1 MIADLPRKGK
11 EKMKKKEFK
20 KPTAKQLPS
29 GSWFCRVRVDGKD
42 IPITKPTQQ
51 EAEAAA
57 MAVKYGIIDGKEKQ
71 SRKKTTL
78 EQAVKAYIAEKEGF
92 VSPATIRGYEGY
104 LRNTFQTLMKKNIF
118 AISDDS
124 WQAAIKGEHRLGRS
138 PKYIKNAW
146 SLMASAVE
154 HAGSKRPEVNLYP
167 PEKNERAYLTP
178 EEINTFV
185 TAVKGTPFEIPSL
198 LCLSSLRRS
207 EMLALTWNNVDLKN
221 KVLYVRGAT
230 VRGKD
235 GMVTKKQNK
244 SSKSRR
250 AVPIIPP
257 LLEAM
262 EQVENKSGNVVNFKP
277 DYVLNHVKKTCES
290 AGITVVDL
298 HGLRHSFASLA
309 YHLGIPEMIAAE
321 IGGWDDLGTMH
332 NIYTHIAQ
340 SDIAKRS
347 QDFQN
352 YFQPK
357 QDTDSNA
364 ESHCQSHCQNDM

>member
-1 MIADLPRKGK
+1 
-11 EKMKKKEFK
+11 MKKKDDFK
-20 KPTAKQLPS
+20 KPVARQLPS
-29 GSWFCRVRVDGKD
+29 GSWFCRIRVDGKD
-42 IPITKPTQQ
+42 IPITKPTRQ

-57 MAVKYGIIDGKEKQ
+57 MAVKYGIIEAK
-71 SRKKTTL
+71 SHPAKKKVTL
-78 EQAVKAYIAEKEGF
+78 DQAVRDYIANKESF
-92 VSPATIRGYEGY
+92 TSPATIRGYESY
-104 LRNTFQTLMKKNIF
+104 RRNTFQSLMQKNIF
-118 AISDDS
+118 AITDEQ
-124 WQAAIKGEHRLGRS
+124 WQAAVKTEHRVGRS

-146 SLMASAVE
+146 SLMAAAVE
-154 HAGSKRPEVNLYP
+154 AAGAKRPEVNLYP
-167 PEKNERAYLTP
+167 PEKNERAYLSP
-178 EEINTFV
+178 DEVNTFV
-185 TAVKGTPFEIPSL
+185 TAIKGTPYEIPAL

-257 LLEAM
+257 LLEALD
-262 EQVENKSGNVVNFKP
+262 EVDNKTGTVVKFKA
-277 DYVLNHVKKTCES
+277 DYVLNHVKQTCQS

-321 IGGWDDLGTMH
+321 IGGWDDLTTMH

-352 YFQPK
+352 YFLPK
-357 QDTDSNA
+357 TDA
-364 ESHCQSHCQNDM
+364 ESHCQSHCQNDL